1 MKDLRKGVS
10 LITVLMFMLV
20 ATIAGT
26 ATYKWL
32 TSEGRSSA
40 SRLLMNQARAAA
52 VAGVD
57 AARSWM
63 SSHGNETGA
72 IVQQFFDNM
81 GQPISLNSLLS
92 PMAKESQQFDVYLVG
107 VEFRPASPVYKMKI
121 LSKGTVAGRDASYT
135 ESAILNVTG
144 LYQMEIPVEKVNV
157 DYHYAYFGGST
168 NYSGEHHVTSMLIN
182 GNWGTSNSK
191 ANPGYFDGDFIVT
204 GNAYLSGSNMNIG
217 GTTCIGHDLY
227 VDNGFWGKDLYV
239 HGNTPPADEQNNFFV
254 GQLSGS
260 AYFNGNVKIGQQDN
274 PGFGIAG
281 NVTLNGAM
289 TTNMD
294 GVVHSIQGNLCLGD
308 HAVINMLGT
317 NNQNYNKNWL
327 VQGNVWMPQSKE
339 NNDVRG
345 INTAADNHKEKRVFG
360 GTATSNLYIKDAEAC
375 TGACPTTSK
384 PTKQKHGSD
393 EATFVTNGTVMT
405 NFPDE
410 PPFECAESVQ
420 EYCNEIWETTTNGCD
435 GSSFKVDDLLKKGQ
449 FATRAG
455 AAENSSYDVCHGLN
469 EITPDII
476 QNMNDCWDNLMSNT
490 ADRSTY
496 LFNDYLVLNITEY
509 DQDKA
514 SGVDGSG
521 ATLLNGRFV
530 FIISNLTDNYLRL
543 PKTEATARAFVYLP
557 NGMTHQ
563 NGKLYCSSEAVYNYF
578 IFTEGS
584 ISEMDGTCT
593 WNGSIYAT
601 ASNCSRVAKIN
612 GSATMSYDPEL
623 VNDMVNSGI
632 VCANDGNATI
642 PCPVNVHHEEQEE
655 EGEEE
660 NVVDASLYDAAHI
673 ATASHLNVTVESEYK
688 SDEGLAVEAANVNP
702 SLLVLPRVVYIH
714 SDAPGRML
722 DYLSAIPLNGAKLE
736 GAPVL
741 SCPGQAN
748 APPMQGKIK
757 DGAVHKGI
765 FNCTYSQSTQNG
777 DLESNFYVVVSGE
790 AASTPMVHFAGNPSH
805 EFEPGVANE
814 TTLSLVVDRSQTP
827 GQVMVTISVT
837 DDLSGWSIVNLDGS
851 AVNWNVGEDG
861 VRHLQVGVTPS
872 ANEIK
877 NVPVLKVRTTS
888 SALSGTLRF
897 TLHAPQGCIIGGGTV
912 VKSYNLKGVATV
924 VRGSLSEYCSTYPEQ
939 CPANSDYAIAKDLQD
954 CPGVTGTWV
963 RADGVG
969 CDAKVANDR
978 WTCDAAVG
986 AANEIRL
993 VGVSYD
999 QTRCVLHNPETN
1011 NYVTNPQDDAA
1022 NPGGYKLYASL
1033 KRKHYTLTVSVK
1045 DAKSNSAVDVYVSET
1060 LTGNYTKLGSC
1071 SSTQGCEYIVYAGM
1085 YVSLTPVENGQDYF
1099 SYWESNGTYFEQE
1112 GNNSATLTFVVQE
1125 SSSYT
1130 AVFNRRDNHCFYTD
1144 FSKTG
1149 VPCNSNNIDN
1159 CVDECNSSLPCDIDG
1174 GKYED
1179 AGWLI
1184 VNTNKGSS
1192 HTPQIKDKYITR
1204 PGNGHILMMLNTV
1217 QAGPEGSFSSLLFAD
1232 VIKEQQQNKL
1242 SETMNYGVVVRST
1255 KNGSEYISVN
1265 VYGVGKKNA
1274 EKTHVRVCYLTQVE
1288 LTESGLDHCQDKL
1301 VKTEQ
1306 GNDFTWNEN
1315 TPMNFIVDVEGDN
1328 LSATLSYVGNGGT
1341 VKQGS
1346 ATFDLK
1352 NVVKKEGV
1360 TLNDETH
1367 QYVGLKLGGTKFG
1380 SFNASWHS
1388 TTYAKECFA
1397 DPAVFCS
1404 FAAKYIA
1411 GEVPLNESV
1420 TPIIGYSSWF
1430 TNVGASCATN
1440 VRYFYNGCDMPES
1453 KFDPRAGLSM
1463 NVTCRVLGD
1472 DGFVENYLN
1481 PNGLRLKPNEEF
1493 QFGYEG
1499 LHGFKHATRTGYVR
1513 NASVEVDCKRVN
1525 GKTYYSRCGEF
1536 YVGQTHSCTQDIII
1550 SEGSPNHG
1558 LEKYVI
1564 DSPILDGMN
1573 LRDATVVFDLEMAPG
1588 VTVSARFKD
1597 ASGTESDVVT
1607 LSTSG
1612 LNEVSYEDFSDEFGF
1627 NPEQVASIA
1636 LTGSGTYSVKS
1647 IESHCANALKV
1658 RCGPNDASYEGAH
1671 WRVRGSIDPPQAAK
1685 KCKVESLDGVA
1696 NTYFGNCNQQGTF
1709 LLEDPDFLKR
1719 LNEGTDAVQYS
1730 FKISVY
1736 EEENATVTDEPKSE
1750 CTAVTQEYR
1759 PVQVTCALGGSTT
1772 TFVQGAGVPAFV
1784 FSAENCPEEGC
1795 VYEMVLS
1802 NGDAYEHTSKL
1813 VESQTWLPSLNMAT
1827 KLSTGPYFYTGRIYG
1842 DPGKTKLL
1850 KTCTTPN
1857 FEVVEAQPA
1866 TATSCAIEDGK
1877 FSAFVN
1883 GTGSADVNTS
1893 LIITD
1898 ALGTI
1903 VKTLNSTVAP
1913 GGNLA
1918 QFNVP
1923 NDLAAGY
1930 YIFSLHLNGDPGCA
1944 EPYSTEGAG
1953 SPITVTG
1960 CDDVVD
1966 QDPTKA
1972 ISISPTVTGCD
1983 KNCSWVVEGGAS
1995 GNTGSNYTS
2004 EKINFYGN
2012 EEVENY
2018 TLKVKRTVNDYELV
2032 GQCSFKVTFAAPAP
2046 EITVSCPTVT
2056 GQDPSQNI
2064 SQSPTVSNCNGNCSW
2079 TIKKGSTS
2087 LNSGN
2092 SCSSISF
2099 KDANG
2104 SGSVNYTFTAT
2115 CTENGQSDSKNCTIK
2130 VTYAGATPI
2139 TPCHGTTLSAGKYS
2153 LTGWSAD
2160 CSWCGTPTKIKV
2172 QSGGGNGA
2180 NCLSWIT
2187 GTNKKY
2193 GENSN
2198 DNCYGN
2204 LNVTYPIA
2212 IDVPTGH
2219 QLTVWCQP

>member
-10 LITVLMFMLV
+10 LITVLLFMLV

-40 SRLLMNQARAAA
+40 SRLVMNQARAAA

-63 SSHGNETGA
+63 STHGSETGA
-72 IVQQFFDNM
+72 IVQQFFDNN

-135 ESAILNVTG
+135 ESAVLNVTG

-204 GNAYLSGSNMNIG
+204 GNAYLSGSKMNIG
-217 GTTCIGHDLY
+217 GTTCIGNDLY

-239 HGNTPPADEQNNFFV
+239 HGNTPPAGEQNNFFV

-281 NVTLNGAM
+281 NVSLNGAM

-339 NNDVRG
+339 GNDVRG

-360 GTATSNLYIKDAEAC
+360 GTATSNLYILDAEAC
-375 TGACPTTSK
+375 ADPCPANNK

-405 NFPDE
+405 SFPDK

-469 EITPDII
+469 EITPSII
-476 QNMNDCWDNLMSNT
+476 ENMNKCWEYLMDDP
-490 ADRSTY
+490 AARSTY
-496 LFNDYLVLNITEY
+496 LFNDYLVLDITEY
-509 DQDKA
+509 DQDNA
-514 SGVDGSG
+514 SGVDGSD
-521 ATLLNGRFV
+521 ATLLNGNFV

-612 GSATMSYDPEL
+612 GSATMSYDPEI

-660 NVVDASLYDAAHI
+660 NVVDAALYDAAHI

-736 GAPVL
+736 GTPVL

-777 DLESNFYVVVSGE
+777 SLETNFYVVVSGE
-790 AASTPMVHFAGNPSH
+790 AASTPMVHFAGDPSH

-897 TLHAPQGCIIGGGTV
+897 SLHAPQGCIIGGGTV

-924 VRGSLSEYCSTYPEQ
+924 VRGSLSEYCETYSDQ
-939 CPANSDYAIAKDLQD
+939 CPANSDFAIAKDLQD
-954 CPGVTGTWV
+954 CPSTGTWV

-969 CDAKVANDR
+969 CVVKAANDR

-986 AANEIRL
+986 AANEVKL

-999 QTRCVLHNPETN
+999 QNRCVLHNPVTN

-1033 KRKHYTLTVSVK
+1033 KRKHYKLTVNVK
-1045 DAKSNSAVDVYVSET
+1045 DTKYNSAVDVNVSES
-1060 LTGNYTKLGSC
+1060 LTGDYTTLGSC
-1071 SSTQGCEYIVYAGM
+1071 SSTEACEYIVYAGM
-1085 YVSLTPVENGQDYF
+1085 YVSLTPTELGRDHF
-1099 SYWESNGTYFEQE
+1099 SYWESNGNYFHEN
-1112 GNNSATLTFVVQE
+1112 GNNAATLTFVVEQN
-1125 SSSYT
+1125 SSYT
-1130 AVFNRRDNHCFYTD
+1130 AVYNSRDDHCFYTD
-1144 FSKTG
+1144 FGRTG
-1149 VPCNSNNIDN
+1149 IWCNQNNLDN
-1159 CVDECNSSLPCDIDG
+1159 CVDQCNGQLPCDIDNG
-1174 GKYED
+1174 NYPKN
-1179 AGWLI
+1179 GWLI
-1184 VNTNKGSS
+1184 VNSNKNVNGSK
-1192 HTPQIKDKYITR
+1192 PQIKDNQYIVR
-1204 PGNGHILMMLNTV
+1204 NGNGHVYLMLNTV
-1217 QAGPEGSFSSLLFAD
+1217 QAGQEGSFSTLMFAD
-1232 VIKEQQQNKL
+1232 VIKSTAKL
-1242 SETMNYGVVVRST
+1242 NYGVVVRST
-1255 KNGSEYISVN
+1255 RTGSEYIMVN
-1265 VYGVGKKNA
+1265 LFGMGNNKDA
-1274 EKTHVRVCYLTQVE
+1274 EETFVRACYMTQLE
-1288 LTESGLDHCQDKL
+1288 LNGSGQEHCEAL
-1301 VKTEQ
+1301 EIKTEQ
-1306 GNDFTWNEN
+1306 GNKYTWREN
-1315 TPMNFIVDVEGDN
+1315 TPLNFIVDVAGDN
-1328 LSATLSYVGNGGT
+1328 LIATVSYVGNNGNI
-1341 VKQGS
+1341 KHGS

-1352 NVVKKEGV
+1352 QVVNKSGV
-1360 TLNDETH
+1360 TLNDNDH
-1367 QYVGLKLGGTKFG
+1367 QYVGLKLGGSKFG

-1388 TTYAKECFA
+1388 TTFAKDCFA
-1397 DPAVFCS
+1397 DPTVFCS
-1404 FAAKYIA
+1404 FAAKYLA
-1411 GEVPLNESV
+1411 GEVPLNEPV
-1420 TPIIGYSSWF
+1420 TPIIGYSNWF
-1430 TNVGASCATN
+1430 MNEGANCAANVK
-1440 VRYFYNGCDMPES
+1440 YFYNGCDMPAN
-1453 KFDPRAGLSM
+1453 KFEPRVGWPVATVCATM
-1463 NVTCRVLGD
+1463 GD
-1472 DGFVENYLN
+1472 EGFVESYLN
-1481 PNGLRLKPNEEF
+1481 PNGLRLKANEQF

-1499 LHGFKHATRTGYVR
+1499 LHGFKHSTLQGYVR
-1513 NASVEVDCKRVN
+1513 NAAVEVDCRRVN
-1525 GKTYYSRCGEF
+1525 GKSYLARCGEF
-1536 YVGQTHSCTQDIII
+1536 YVGQTHSCSQDIVI
-1550 SEGSPNHG
+1550 SEGSENHG
-1558 LEKYVI
+1558 LEQYTI
-1564 DSPILDGMN
+1564 NSPIADGMN
-1573 LRDATVVFDLEMAPG
+1573 LRDATVVFDLEMSSG
-1588 VTVSARFKD
+1588 VSVTARFVD
-1597 ASGTESDVVT
+1597 ASRTSSEEVT
-1607 LSTSG
+1607 LDKSG
-1612 LNEVSYEDFSDEFGF
+1612 LNEVSYEQFSDKFGF
-1627 NPEQVASIA
+1627 DPEHVMSVV
-1636 LTGSGTYSVKS
+1636 LTGSGSYSVNS
-1647 IESHCANALKV
+1647 IESHCAYALKV
-1658 RCGPNDASYEGAH
+1658 RCGSNDASYVGGA
-1671 WRVRGSIDPPQAAK
+1671 WRVKGSIDPPQAAK
-1685 KCKVESLDGVA
+1685 KCKVESLDRIA
-1696 NTYFGNCNQQGTF
+1696 DNYFGDCNAMGTF
-1709 LLEDPDFLKR
+1709 LLEDPDFQKR
-1719 LNEGTDAVQYS
+1719 LNEGTDPVQYS

-1736 EEENATVTDEPKSE
+1736 DEEDAGEYTQPESE
-1750 CTAVTQEYR
+1750 CTAVTQEYK
-1759 PVQVTCALGGSTT
+1759 PIQVTCALGGTKT
-1772 TFVQGAGVPAFV
+1772 TFEQGAGVPAFV
-1784 FSAENCPEEGC
+1784 LSAENCPEDGC
-1795 VYEMVLS
+1795 FYDMTLS
-1802 NGDAYEHTSKL
+1802 NGDEYEHSSNL
-1813 VESQTWLPSLNMAT
+1813 VESQTWAPSLNTAT
-1827 KLSTGPYFYTGRIYG
+1827 KLSADTYYYTGRIYS
-1842 DPGKTKLL
+1842 DAGKTKLL
-1850 KTCTTPN
+1850 KSCNTTS
-1857 FEVVEAQPA
+1857 FSVVEAQPA
-1866 TATSCAIEDGK
+1866 SASSCKVENGA
-1877 FSAFVN
+1877 FSAFIDGS
-1883 GTGSADVNTS
+1883 GTGLVNTA

-1898 ALGTI
+1898 AQG
-1903 VKTLNSTVAP
+1903 VPVQTLNSAVDVKDYVNYNIPTLTT
-1913 GGNLA
+1913 GN
-1918 QFNVP
+1918 
-1923 NDLAAGY
+1923 
-1930 YIFSLHLNGDPGCA
+1930 YILSLHVNGDQGCSLL
-1944 EPYSTEGAG
+1944 YSTQGAG
-1953 SPITVTG
+1953 SPISVT
-1960 CDDVVD
+1960 CPSAVSN
-1966 QDPTKA
+1966 QDPSKA
-1972 ISISPTVTGCD
+1972 ISVSPTVTGCNQD
-1983 KNCSWVVEGGAS
+1983 CSWEVEGGTS
-1995 GNTGSNYTS
+1995 GNTGTKYSTGSISFFDVNGSGTKTYT
-2004 EKINFYGN
+2004 F
-2012 EEVENY
+2012 
-2018 TLKVKRTVNDYELV
+2018 KVKRTVNDYQLSA
-2032 GQCSFKVTFAAPAP
+2032 QCDFGVTFAAPAP

-2064 SQSPTVSNCNGNCSW
+2064 SQSPSVSGCNGECSW

-2099 KDANG
+2099 KDENG
-2104 SGSVNYTFTAT
+2104 SGSVNYAFAAT
-2115 CTENGQSDSKNCTIK
+2115 CTENGQSDSKNCTIR

-2153 LTGWSAD
+2153 LTGWGAN